1 MRDVAT
7 AAAIREY
14 LALRYSEDAVLEPL
28 LLSNPAAPLGN
39 AAPAAAA
46 TDEAAQP
53 RVASRTPEQPS
64 AAAREPPA
72 KRFRADGA
80 PGFGGAAGPPA
91 ETPSPRAGRGAA
103 GMHDGD
109 GAGPSAPPVRPE
121 STAPK
126 RSSPVAVPV
135 APAPVARPR
144 AAPPADSAGGGAQAS
159 PAAHAAPT
167 APAALQLTLGR
178 TKQVYDCWSE
188 IAPLLRSGDV
198 ITVVGTL
205 PGPLV
210 ITCDDLTLTGM
221 SDAQRFTVSEGKL
234 KPTLTLQ
241 GSRIIVRYANIHC
254 PLLIRPGQLRSAV
267 LVQKKCNECGLD
279 RCDIIGA
286 GERRLISAWHS
297 FAACSRVWSDSCL
310 MPEGKTSAGDRFEGN
325 HGVDILE
332 ETTDIR
338 LTHVTIRGVT
348 GTGVLVRCVRT
359 RGTA

>member
-1 MRDVAT
+1 M
-7 AAAIREY
+7 
-14 LALRYSEDAVLEPL
+14 
-28 LLSNPAAPLGN
+28 
-39 AAPAAAA
+39 
-46 TDEAAQP
+46 
-53 RVASRTPEQPS
+53 
-64 AAAREPPA
+64 
-72 KRFRADGA
+72 
-80 PGFGGAAGPPA
+80 
-91 ETPSPRAGRGAA
+91 
-103 GMHDGD
+103 
-109 GAGPSAPPVRPE
+109 
-121 STAPK
+121 
-126 RSSPVAVPV
+126 
-135 APAPVARPR
+135 
-144 AAPPADSAGGGAQAS
+144 
-159 PAAHAAPT
+159 
-167 APAALQLTLGR
+167 
-178 TKQVYDCWSE
+178 YDCWSE

-198 ITVVGTL
+198 IAVVGTL

-210 ITCDDLTLTGM
+210 VTCDDLTLTGV

-325 HGVDILE
+325 HGVDVLE
-332 ETTDIR
+332 ETTDTR

-348 GTGVLVRCVRT
+348 GTGVLVRCVPRAALLDVCNACLGLT
-359 RGTA
+359 VASAGLAPKRIWTTCL